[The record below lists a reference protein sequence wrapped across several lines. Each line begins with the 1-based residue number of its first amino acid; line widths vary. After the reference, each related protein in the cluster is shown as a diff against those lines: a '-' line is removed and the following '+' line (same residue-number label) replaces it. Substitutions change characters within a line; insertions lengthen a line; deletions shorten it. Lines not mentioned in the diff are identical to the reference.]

1 MAEDRRLLLVDDDVT
16 AMELIRELLAPQDM
30 DVEFSSSFDEAVE
43 KLRQSNYQVIVS
55 DIKMPGKSGVDLL
68 DFCVNQ
74 YPEVPVIM
82 LTGYA
87 TVQSAV
93 EALKKGAFDYLSK
106 PVQIEALVMAIE
118 KAISHV
124 RLKEQNLFLKKQLEQ
139 REDILYETN
148 NPELQDIY
156 KTVENVKNINS
167 TILLQGESGTGKEI
181 IAQMIH
187 RMSDRSTES
196 FVPINC
202 GAIPENLIESELFG
216 YEKGAFTD
224 AKARTKG
231 KLEIA
236 NGGTLFL
243 DEVDELPLKAQ
254 VALLRF
260 LQERV
265 VVPLGSTRR
274 TKVNVR
280 IIAATNQDL
289 IAKVEEGSFREDLYY
304 RVNVL
309 PLTMPPL
316 RERREDIVPLAR
328 WFLAKFSHEYNRP
341 IRRLSEGA
349 EQALRK
355 YDWPGNIREL
365 RNSME
370 RAAIIG
376 NGNCIDVS
384 SLALPGCV
392 EREAPFEVG
401 SIFPG
406 SAPFGNT
413 DIIPLKEVERMYIK
427 WVVERM
433 NGNRTKAAECLGISV
448 RGLRYKLSD
457 ETNTE

>member
-1 MAEDRRLLLVDDDVT
+1 MAEDKRLLLVDDDVT
-16 AMELIRELLAPQDM
+16 AMELIQELLAPQDI
-30 DVEFSSSFDEAVE
+30 DVEFSTSFDEAVE
-43 KLRQSNYQVIVS
+43 KLRRSTYQVIVS

-124 RLKEQNLFLKKQLEQ
+124 RLKEQNMFLKKQLEQ
-139 REDILYETN
+139 REDFLYQTN
-148 NPELQDIY
+148 NPQLKEIY
-156 KTVENVKNINS
+156 KIIEDIKNINS

-181 IAQMIH
+181 IAQLIH
-187 RMSDRSTES
+187 RLSDRNAES

-231 KLEIA
+231 KLEFA

-280 IIAATNQDL
+280 IIVATNQNL
-289 IAKVEEGSFREDLYY
+289 LAKVEQGVFREDLYY
-304 RVNVL
+304 RINVL
-309 PLTMPPL
+309 PLKLPPL
-316 RERREDIVPLAR
+316 RERREDILPLAR
-328 WFLAKFSHEYNRP
+328 WFLEKFSHEYNRP
-341 IRRLSEGA
+341 ARQLTEEDGR
-349 EQALRK
+349 ALLA
-355 YDWPGNIREL
+355 YGWPGNIREL

-370 RAAIIG
+370 RAAIIC
-376 NGNCIDVS
+376 NENYIDFS
-384 SLALPGCV
+384 SLALPGCF
-392 EREAPFEVG
+392 ERELPADFVTTIFG
-401 SIFPG
+401 S
-406 SAPFGNT
+406 SKFGNA
-413 DIIPLKEVERMYIK
+413 DIIPLKELETKYIK
-427 WVVERM
+427 WVVDRM
-433 NGNRTKAAECLGISV
+433 NGNRTRAAECLGISV

-457 ETNTE
+457 EENTE

>member
-1 MAEDRRLLLVDDDVT
+1 MSEKKRLLLVDDDRT
-16 AMELIRELLAPQDM
+16 AMELIQELLGPHDI
-30 DVEFSSSFDEAVE
+30 DVEFSGSFDEAVE
-43 KLRQSNYQVIVS
+43 KLKKHNFQVIVS

-74 YPEVPVIM
+74 YPEIPVIM

-106 PVQIEALVMAIE
+106 PVQIEALRMTIE

-139 REDILYETN
+139 REEILYETH
-148 NPELQDIY
+148 NPQLQSIY
-156 KTVENVKNINS
+156 QTVESIKNVD
-167 TILLQGESGTGKEI
+167 TTVLLQGESGTGKEI
-181 IAQMIH
+181 IAGMIH
-187 RMSDRSTES
+187 KSGSKGAES

-224 AKARTKG
+224 AKERTKG

-265 VVPLGSTRR
+265 VVPLGSSR
-274 TKVNVR
+274 TVKVNVR
-280 IIAATNQDL
+280 IIAATNRDL
-289 IAKVEEGSFREDLYY
+289 KAKVEQGSFREDLYY
-304 RVNVL
+304 RINVI
-309 PLTMPPL
+309 PLTLPPL
-316 RERREDIVPLAR
+316 RERKEDILPLAR
-328 WFLAKFSHEYNRP
+328 WFLQKFSHEYNRP
-341 IRRLSEGA
+341 LRSLTEEA
-349 EQALRK
+349 EQVLLS

-376 NGNCIDVS
+376 DGEGITPS
-384 SLALPGCV
+384 SLALPVCF
-392 EREAPFEVG
+392 ERGTKPEFERLGIV
-401 SIFPG
+401 
-406 SAPFGNT
+406 
-413 DIIPLKEVERMYIK
+413 PLKDLEEQYIA
-427 WVVERM
+427 WVVDQM
-433 NGNRTKAAECLGISV
+433 GGNKTKAAGCLGISV
-448 RGLRYKLSD
+448 RGLRYKLND
-457 ETNTE
+457 EANSQ